1 VTAGTLWAWVVPGY
15 LLTVAIEAPILLAG
29 LEARHRWSRRI
40 AAGLWLTAVT
50 YPIVVVAL
58 PLLLWPRLSYVAYVA
73 VAEGFAIV
81 VECMLFARVFGGTRR
96 DLWVVAAA
104 NVASASAGLAWFG
117 LR

>member
-1 VTAGTLWAWVVPGY
+1 MTTGALWAWLVPGC
-15 LLTVAIEAPILLAG
+15 LLTLAIEVPVLLAG
-29 LEARHRWSRRI
+29 LDARHGWRRRL

-58 PLLLWPRLSYVAYVA
+58 PLLIWPHASYLAYFA

-81 VECMLFARVFGGTRR
+81 AECVLFARVFGGTRR

-104 NVASASAGLAWFG
+104 NVASAGAGLAWFG
-117 LR
+117 LP